1 MKRII
6 LILTSFLSTL
16 VTLSAQEPRV
26 CDYVSLKHALKGK
39 ECEVVKTASYYYN
52 EDTVLV
58 EHTKE
63 EIGTEVLNGHGKA
76 ISAGCFLI
84 DRNRW
89 DEFMGYFNRK
99 SRVAV
104 VASRNG
110 ITRPWN
116 KNINIKYELEL
127 IKFAKP

>member
-1 MKRII
+1 MIN
-6 LILTSFLSTL
+6 
-16 VTLSAQEPRV
+16 
-26 CDYVSLKHALKGK
+26 D
-39 ECEVVKTASYYYN
+39 N
-52 EDTVLV
+52 
-58 EHTKE
+58 
-63 EIGTEVLNGHGKA
+63 KA

>member
-1 MKRII
+1 M
-6 LILTSFLSTL
+6 SM
-16 VTLSAQEPRV
+16 A
-26 CDYVSLKHALKGK
+26 
-39 ECEVVKTASYYYN
+39 YN
-52 EDTVLV
+52 TTMAD
-58 EHTKE
+58 
-63 EIGTEVLNGHGKA
+63 
-76 ISAGCFLI
+76 
-84 DRNRW
+84 
-89 DEFMGYFNRK
+89 FNIK